1 MSRPAVKHYS
11 ATVQPTSPAGNSDV
25 RRHNTAMVLAEVIR
39 RPGLSRAE
47 VAAATGLAKATV
59 SSLVDRLVA
68 ARLVGETGPQS
79 ATGRGRRGTGLS
91 PSAAGPHGLG
101 VEVGVDYVATCLV
114 DPTGGEHAHRV
125 RPGDNRGRRADDV
138 LADVARAV
146 ADARVD
152 AAERGVPVGGLG
164 IAVPGL
170 VDRDSGVVRA
180 APNLGWSDVD
190 VAAALG
196 GELPVLVDNE
206 ANLAA
211 VGELAAGQCP
221 RDFLLVSAE
230 IGVGAGVVLD
240 GAVRRGTHG
249 FTGEIGH
256 VCVDADGPVCSCG
269 ARGCLERMAGPAA
282 ILADA
287 GVRTRAPLDLALTEL
302 AARLSEEDGQ
312 ALDAVRRAGTRLGLA
327 LAGAVNLLDVPAVV
341 LGGGYARLH
350 PWLAEPVGAELD
362 RRVVAARWSPTQVLV
377 SALGAR
383 AAVLGAG
390 QAALREILSDPD
402 TYIRRVTTA

>member
-1 MSRPAVKHYS
+1 M
-11 ATVQPTSPAGNSDV
+11 
-25 RRHNTAMVLAEVIR
+25 RRHNSAMVLAEVLR

-68 ARLVGETGPQS
+68 ARLVDETGPQS
-79 ATGRGRRGTGLS
+79 ATGRGRRGTGLTPS
-91 PSAAGPHGLG
+91 PTGPHGLG
-101 VEVGVDYVATCLV
+101 VEIGVDYVATCLV

-125 RPGDNRGRRADDV
+125 HPGDNRGRAEGDV

-146 ADARVD
+146 SGAHAD

-164 IAVPGL
+164 VAVPGL
-170 VDRDSGVVRA
+170 VDGKGIVRA

-196 GELPVLVDNE
+196 GDLPVLVDNE

-211 VGELAAGQCP
+211 VGELAAGQGI
-221 RDFLLVSAE
+221 RDFVLVSAE

-249 FTGEIGH
+249 FSGEIGH
-256 VCVDADGPVCSCG
+256 VCVDAAGPECSCG

-282 ILADA
+282 VLADA
-287 GVRTRAPLDLALTEL
+287 GVRTRAPLDLALAEL
-302 AARLSEEDGQ
+302 VDRLSEGDDR
-312 ALDAVRRAGTRLGLA
+312 ARAAAHRAGTLLGLA

-350 PWLAEPVGAELD
+350 PWLAEPVAAELD
-362 RRVVAARWSPTQVLV
+362 RRVVAARWSPTRVLA

-383 AAVLGAG
+383 AAVVGAG
-390 QAALREILSDPD
+390 QAALRAILTDPD
-402 TYIRRVTTA
+402 TYVRRVTTA